1 MFFMQQLLEN
11 GTVGSCIEYI
21 PGTVTNNMKCCI
33 PFEDHDKI
41 EKNYAFEHFFC
52 RGGSR
57 GCTWCARPLK
67 LKKI

>member
-1 MFFMQQLLEN
+1 MQQLLEK

-41 EKNYAFEHFFC
+41 EKNYAFEISF
-52 RGGSR
+52 
-57 GCTWCARPLK
+57 
-67 LKKI
+67 KIFISYNI